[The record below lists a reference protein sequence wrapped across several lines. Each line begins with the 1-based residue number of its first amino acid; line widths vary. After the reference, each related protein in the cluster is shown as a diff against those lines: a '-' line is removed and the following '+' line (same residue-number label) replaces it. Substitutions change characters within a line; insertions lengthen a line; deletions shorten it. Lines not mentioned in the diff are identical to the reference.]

1 MVRGK
6 IEIKKIDN
14 LASRQVTFTK
24 RRKGLFKKAEDL
36 SVLCDAQVGVIVI
49 SSTSKVYDFAS
60 TGSSMKA
67 LLDEYR
73 KMEDYGKVLDS
84 ASEAKLWKLEA
95 DSLRLKLEDL
105 SKQHRL
111 LKGEEGIADLN
122 IQQIDNLEKQMEASI
137 AAVRARKA
145 ALMYMEDM
153 EVNSNANS
161 SSNTHKDTGKILHEV
176 HIEREDEVEKR
187 STLPFDLNDVYEPL
201 SSLELQFCQPQLI
214 Q

>member
-60 TGSSMKA
+60 TGSNMKA

-73 KMEDYGKVLDS
+73 KMEDEGKVLDS
-84 ASEAKLWKLEA
+84 SSEAKLWKLEA

-122 IQQIDNLEKQMEASI
+122 IQQIDNLEKQMEARI

-145 ALMYMEDM
+145 ALMYKDM
-153 EVNSNANS
+153 GRIFNKVF
-161 SSNTHKDTGKILHEV
+161 
-176 HIEREDEVEKR
+176 KR
-187 STLPFDLNDVYEPL
+187 
-201 SSLELQFCQPQLI
+201 
-214 Q
+214 